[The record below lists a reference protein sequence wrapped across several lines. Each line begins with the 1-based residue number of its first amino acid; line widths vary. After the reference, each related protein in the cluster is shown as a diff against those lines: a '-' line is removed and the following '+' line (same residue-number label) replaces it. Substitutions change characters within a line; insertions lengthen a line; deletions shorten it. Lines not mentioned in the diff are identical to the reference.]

1 MSVGTGTPPPRRL
14 NPTPNLSP
22 DMTADSPD
30 HCVDRTNP
38 SRAQV
43 DLGATASA
51 NPKGVCASFV
61 QRLMVSS
68 VRSGKILPSGQP
80 GPALRPPDFAG
91 GSSQHPRELSPRAE
105 PGFRWWRLSN
115 SDPLAEVWLS
125 ARAAGLPTH
134 RRGRRHLGPGDTR
147 RRSRRPWC
155 GSARESPWPE
165 IGRWV
170 GGGAG
175 PTAIV
180 HRRPGPW
187 RPLVRPQKRK

>member
-1 MSVGTGTPPPRRL
+1 MLGSRLRSMSWTHSLAIQPVRASSWGHLRPASPWLRCLRSSGTPPPRRL

-125 ARAAGLPTH
+125 ARVSPRTIA
-134 RRGRRHLGPGDTR
+134 
-147 RRSRRPWC
+147 
-155 GSARESPWPE
+155 SALVWFSPR
-165 IGRWV
+165 ISM
-170 GGGAG
+170 A
-175 PTAIV
+175 
-180 HRRPGPW
+180 
-187 RPLVRPQKRK
+187 